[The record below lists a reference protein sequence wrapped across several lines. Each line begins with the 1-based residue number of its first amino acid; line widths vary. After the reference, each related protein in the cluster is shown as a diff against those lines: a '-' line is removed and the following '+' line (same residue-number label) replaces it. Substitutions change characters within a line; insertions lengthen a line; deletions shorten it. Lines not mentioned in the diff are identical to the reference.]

1 MRLRVA
7 FSSVVGGDPV
17 TVDTQ
22 PVGADAGFMAE
33 LNKQL
38 GSLLGKRSG
47 EASFSVRGGGGE
59 GRVVVLS
66 RDKLKVRKK
75 GRVGSDQT
83 LLKAEFSAGLSLAM
97 DPFDD
102 VRFEVRARRCA
113 GYAHAWWSIPCA
125 AQRRPDV
132 AESTDAT
139 MTSSPMVR
147 PVWARDSSRASVPS
161 AAL

>member
-1 MRLRVA
+1 M
-7 FSSVVGGDPV
+7 GGDPV

-47 EASFSVRGGGGE
+47 EASFIVRGGGGE
-59 GRVVVLS
+59 DRVVVMT

-83 LLKAEFSAGLSLAM
+83 LLKAEFEAGLSLAM

-113 GYAHAWWSIPCA
+113 GYAHARWSIPCA

-147 PVWARDSSRASVPS
+147 PVWARDPPAFAVPS
-161 AAL
+161 

>member
-1 MRLRVA
+1 
-7 FSSVVGGDPV
+7 VGGDPV

-83 LLKAEFSAGLSLAM
+83 LLKAEFEAGLSLAM

-147 PVWARDSSRASVPS
+147 PVWARDSSPASVPS